1 LKNISFR
8 AHLRGTSGNNFEEQL
23 GTSFG
28 ALENISGAASR
39 TSFGEQVSGTAL
51 GSSFANSFPE
61 QLWGAA
67 MRGAAFIAGLFQS

>member
-8 AHLRGTSGNNFEEQL
+8 AHLRGTSGQL
-23 GTSFG
+23 ETSFG
-28 ALENISGAASR
+28 ALESISGAASR
-39 TSFGEQVSGTAL
+39 TSFAEQVSGTAL
-51 GSSFANSFPE
+51 GNSFANNFPA